1 MNLYFAFTLQK
12 KLRMLSGLCS
22 KVPLTT
28 SGSESDYN
36 SSSSSSSTSSTI
48 SHLSVTDSVPL
59 VLPHPAKP
67 PPQIHH
73 GGSENWSLLTH
84 LRRLVLG
91 SSTFQFRRLQDA
103 DVEED
108 AHTVVTYISL
118 GASTPL
124 QQRHADTNPI
134 SGNADSSQA
143 VPRRQKSSKKRHVTW
158 KDLKAE
164 ALIEKVGNE
173 QTSTLLAARLLLEW

>member
-1 MNLYFAFTLQK
+1 
-12 KLRMLSGLCS
+12 MLSGLCS

-173 QTSTLLAARLLLEW
+173 QTSTLLAAQLFLEW